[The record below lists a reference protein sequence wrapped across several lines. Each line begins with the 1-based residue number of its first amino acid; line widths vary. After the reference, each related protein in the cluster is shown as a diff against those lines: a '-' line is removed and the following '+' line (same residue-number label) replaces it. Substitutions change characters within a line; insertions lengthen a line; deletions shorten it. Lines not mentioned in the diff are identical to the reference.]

1 MRELLFFLIFLPALF
16 LTSCGTGIMTV
27 NGGYKNSIYYTSE
40 DVLPVNVVVNNQ
52 EVAQVEVSN
61 EETYEEKLH
70 KFDRLTYTINL
81 SFDPWYPTYYWRWN
95 RWYLSPYV
103 YTSIYWDWSWR
114 PYYYYDYWGYYNPYR
129 YSYRYYYPYR
139 SYWDWHRPYYTYYHH
154 KPSHRPGR
162 DVYYTRR
169 GGMSGPTPSHRAGST
184 SRSNR
189 TVYRPSSS
197 RPRQATFSR
206 DNNPTRR
213 ATVSRSGSS
222 SRNATVSR
230 SGSQPRQATTSRK
243 TNVRYNNSAR
253 PVSRNQ
259 SQTDRTGYSRSTTN
273 NRSSNTGRTY
283 YNNNSSSQRTQ
294 PSVRY
299 SERNTSSQNSGV
311 SHSSSGGSST
321 RRK

>member
-1 MRELLFFLIFLPALF
+1 MKNIKFFATIIMLLVLC
-16 LTSCGTGIMTV
+16 SCGSGTMTL
-27 NGGYKNSIYYTSE
+27 NGGYRNSIYYTSE
-40 DVLPVNVVVNNQ
+40 DVLPVNSVSVSQEETQVVI
-52 EVAQVEVSN
+52 AD
-61 EETYEEKLH
+61 EETYEQKLH
-70 KFDRLTYTINL
+70 KFDSPTYSIELNLT
-81 SFDPWYPTYYWRWN
+81 PWYPSYYWRWN
-95 RWYLSPYV
+95 SWRLSPYV

-169 GGMSGPTPSHRAGST
+169 GGMSGPTPSHRTGSS

-189 TVYRPSSS
+189 TVYRQSSS
-197 RPRQATFSR
+197 T
-206 DNNPTRR
+206 
-213 ATVSRSGSS
+213 
-222 SRNATVSR
+222 
-230 SGSQPRQATTSRK
+230 PRQATTSRK
-243 TNVRYNNSAR
+243 TNVRYNSSTR
-253 PVSRNQ
+253 SVSRSQ

-273 NRSSNTGRTY
+273 NRYSNTGRTY
-283 YNNNSSSQRTQ
+283 YNNSYPSQRTQ

-299 SERNTSSQNSGV
+299 SERSTSSQNSGV

>member
-1 MRELLFFLIFLPALF
+1 MKRIIFLTALCII
-16 LTSCGTGIMTV
+16 LTACAGGRMSV
-27 NGGYKNSIYYTSE
+27 NGGFKNSIYYTSE
-40 DVLPVNVVVNNQ
+40 DVLPVSTNAITENTTY
-52 EVAQVEVSN
+52 VEVVPDD
-61 EETYEEKLH
+61 ETYEEKLH
-70 KFDRLTYTINL
+70 KFDSPTYSIELNLT
-81 SFDPWYPTYYWRWN
+81 PWYPSYYWRWN

-169 GGMSGPTPSHRAGST
+169 GGMSGPTPSYRTGS
-184 SRSNR
+184 SNRSNR

-197 RPRQATFSR
+197 RPRQATSSR

-213 ATVSRSGSS
+213 
-222 SRNATVSR
+222 ATVSR

-243 TNVRYNNSAR
+243 TNVRYNSSAR
-253 PVSRNQ
+253 PVSRSQ
-259 SQTDRTGYSRSTTN
+259 SQANRTGYSRSTTN

-283 YNNNSSSQRTQ
+283 YNNGPSQRTQ

-299 SERNTSSQNSGV
+299 NERSTSSQNSGV
-311 SHSSSGGSST
+311 SRSSGGGSST